1 MTDYSFD
8 GVAVFLIVVAIV
20 FCQSLATLASIF
32 YKGIFKSQKQILM
45 EKTNKE
51 LRLIL
56 RGVKGISNLNKN
68 QLVERVLAL

>member
-1 MTDYSFD
+1 MTDYTFD
-8 GVAVFLIVVAIV
+8 GVAVFLIAVAIV
-20 FCQSLATLASIF
+20 FFEAIFTLASIF
-32 YKGIFKSQKQILM
+32 HKGIFKNQKRILM

-68 QLVERVLAL
+68 QLVEKVLAL

>member
-1 MTDYSFD
+1 MTDYTFD
-8 GVAVFLIVVAIV
+8 GVAVFLIAVAIV
-20 FCQSLATLASIF
+20 FFESLFTLASIF
-32 YKGIFKSQKQILM
+32 YKGIYKNQKQILM

-68 QLVERVLAL
+68 QLVEKVLAL